1 MTPYRYFA
9 DKNAILAAVRA
20 RAFTRHADALEAAW
34 AAHQD
39 DPIGAS
45 NAVGEAY
52 VAFAFAHPEAY
63 KLMFDISQPDETDY
77 PEFMAAAERS
87 RRTMTR
93 HLEGLAAAGR
103 FDGDPG
109 LVGHMYWAALHGP
122 IMLAFSGKLQP
133 QYDAPRLIAA
143 LLETLSRGLSPAF
156 PTPRSGPNKVIDAPG
171 VSGGAR
177 APRQSTGDARDGCAQ
192 TLCGRLARGAGRQGA
207 GAGARLSVAAR
218 AGRGRRL
225 GLRLRRRLPA
235 PALRS
240 LAGGLRLARRRR
252 TT

>member
-1 MTPYRYFA
+1 LPRVLSQEAVGEFRERLIDAAERLFAQRGLEAVTLRQLAGEIGVSPMTPYRYFV

-20 RAFTRHADALEAAW
+20 RAFTRHAEALEAAW
-34 AAHQD
+34 AAHKD
-39 DPIGAS
+39 HPIGAS

-93 HLEGLAAAGR
+93 HLEGLAAAGQ

-109 LVGHMYWAALHGP
+109 LVGHMYWAALHGA

-133 QYDAPRLIAA
+133 QYDAARLIPA
-143 LLETLSRGLSPAF
+143 LMETLSRGLSSLF
-156 PTPRSGPNKVIDAPG
+156 PPQAGTNKVIDAPG
-171 VSGGAR
+171 VSGGA
-177 APRQSTGDARDGCAQ
+177 
-192 TLCGRLARGAGRQGA
+192 
-207 GAGARLSVAAR
+207 
-218 AGRGRRL
+218 
-225 GLRLRRRLPA
+225 
-235 PALRS
+235 
-240 LAGGLRLARRRR
+240 
-252 TT
+252 

>member
-1 MTPYRYFA
+1 MPRVLSQEAVGEFREKLIDAAERLFAQRGLEAVTLRQLAAEIGVSPMTPYRYFA

-20 RAFTRHADALEAAW
+20 RAFTRHAEALEAAW

-93 HLEGLAAAGR
+93 HLEGLAAAGQ

-122 IMLAFSGKLQP
+122 IMLAFSNKLQP
-133 QYDAPRLIAA
+133 EYNARRLIAA
-143 LLETLSRGLSPAF
+143 LMGTLGRGLFAS
-156 PTPRSGPNKVIDAPG
+156 
-171 VSGGAR
+171 
-177 APRQSTGDARDGCAQ
+177 Q
-192 TLCGRLARGAGRQGA
+192 TDGAGR
-207 GAGARLSVAAR
+207 AAQISS
-218 AGRGRRL
+218 
-225 GLRLRRRLPA
+225 P
-235 PALRS
+235 
-240 LAGGLRLARRRR
+240 
-252 TT
+252 